1 MSSVQKV
8 KEFFGLVSYEEDDHD
23 AYYADEAA
31 YSAAP
36 APSYADRH
44 TMPYDYQPEY
54 QAPPRVYE
62 AAVVRVSL
70 RSYTEAS
77 RIGEPFRDGDVV
89 VFDITEVQSADAKR
103 IVDFAAGVCFGLRG
117 KMEKVA
123 PRVFAVIP
131 ENAHVSQ
138 MELERAA
145 NLRYTL
151 PSP

>member
-103 IVDFAAGVCFGLRG
+103 IVDFAAVVCFGLRG

-145 NLRYTL
+145 NLR
-151 PSP
+151 

>member
-1 MSSVQKV
+1 MSRVQKV
-8 KEFFGLVSYEEDDHD
+8 KADFGLVSYEEDDHD
-23 AYYADEAA
+23 AYDADEAA

-145 NLRYTL
+145 NLR
-151 PSP
+151 

>member
-123 PRVFAVIP
+123 PRVVAVIP

-145 NLRYTL
+145 NLR
-151 PSP
+151 

>member
-62 AAVVRVSL
+62 AAEVRVSL
-70 RSYTEAS
+70 RSST
-77 RIGEPFRDGDVV
+77 GDVV

-145 NLRYTL
+145 NLR
-151 PSP
+151 

>member
-1 MSSVQKV
+1 MSSVKKV

-145 NLRYTL
+145 NLR
-151 PSP
+151 

>member
-145 NLRYTL
+145 NLC
-151 PSP
+151 

>member
-8 KEFFGLVSYEEDDHD
+8 KEFFGLVSFEEDDHD

-145 NLRYTL
+145 NLR
-151 PSP
+151 

>member
-8 KEFFGLVSYEEDDHD
+8 KEFFGLVSYEGDDHD

-145 NLRYTL
+145 NLR
-151 PSP
+151 

>member
-89 VFDITEVQSADAKR
+89 VFDITELQSADAKR

-145 NLRYTL
+145 NLR
-151 PSP
+151 

>member
-77 RIGEPFRDGDVV
+77 RIGEPWRRSCV
-89 VFDITEVQSADAKR
+89 
-103 IVDFAAGVCFGLRG
+103 
-117 KMEKVA
+117 
-123 PRVFAVIP
+123 
-131 ENAHVSQ
+131 
-138 MELERAA
+138 
-145 NLRYTL
+145 
-151 PSP
+151 

>member
-23 AYYADEAA
+23 DYYADEGA

-145 NLRYTL
+145 NLR
-151 PSP
+151 

>member
-31 YSAAP
+31 YLAAP

-145 NLRYTL
+145 NLR
-151 PSP
+151 

>member
-77 RIGEPFRDGDVV
+77 RIGEPFRDSDVV

-145 NLRYTL
+145 NLR
-151 PSP
+151 

>member
-138 MELERAA
+138 MELERVA
-145 NLRYTL
+145 NLR
-151 PSP
+151 

>member
-54 QAPPRVYE
+54 QVPPRVYE

-145 NLRYTL
+145 NLR
-151 PSP
+151 

>member
-8 KEFFGLVSYEEDDHD
+8 KELFGLVSYEEDDHD

-145 NLRYTL
+145 NLR
-151 PSP
+151 

>member
-44 TMPYDYQPEY
+44 TMPYDYQPDY

-145 NLRYTL
+145 NLR
-151 PSP
+151 

>member
-131 ENAHVSQ
+131 ENAHFSQ

-145 NLRYTL
+145 NLR
-151 PSP
+151 

>member
-123 PRVFAVIP
+123 PRVFAFIP

-145 NLRYTL
+145 NLR
-151 PSP
+151 

>member
-23 AYYADEAA
+23 AYYADEAT

-145 NLRYTL
+145 NLR
-151 PSP
+151 

>member
-1 MSSVQKV
+1 MSSVQQV

-54 QAPPRVYE
+54 QAPPQVYE

-89 VFDITEVQSADAKR
+89 VFDITEEQSADAKR

-145 NLRYTL
+145 NLR
-151 PSP
+151 

>member
-44 TMPYDYQPEY
+44 TKPYDYQPEY

-145 NLRYTL
+145 NLR
-151 PSP
+151 

>member
-117 KMEKVA
+117 KMENVA

-145 NLRYTL
+145 NLR
-151 PSP
+151 

>member
-8 KEFFGLVSYEEDDHD
+8 KEFFGLGSYEEDDHD

-145 NLRYTL
+145 NLR
-151 PSP
+151 

>member
-8 KEFFGLVSYEEDDHD
+8 KEVFGLVSYEEDDHD

-145 NLRYTL
+145 NLR
-151 PSP
+151 

>member
-54 QAPPRVYE
+54 QAPPRGYE

-145 NLRYTL
+145 NLR
-151 PSP
+151 

>member
-44 TMPYDYQPEY
+44 TMPYDYQSEY

-145 NLRYTL
+145 NLR
-151 PSP
+151 

>member
-145 NLRYTL
+145 NLR
-151 PSP
+151 

>member
-117 KMEKVA
+117 KMEKVP
-123 PRVFAVIP
+123 PRGFADKP
-131 ENAHVSQ
+131 ENAHDSQ
-138 MELERAA
+138 MELARAA
-145 NLRYTL
+145 NLR
-151 PSP
+151 

>member
-89 VFDITEVQSADAKR
+89 VFDITEVQSADAKL

-145 NLRYTL
+145 NLR
-151 PSP
+151 

>member
-23 AYYADEAA
+23 AYYANEAA

-145 NLRYTL
+145 NLR
-151 PSP
+151 

>member
-62 AAVVRVSL
+62 AAVG
-70 RSYTEAS
+70 S
-77 RIGEPFRDGDVV
+77 R
-89 VFDITEVQSADAKR
+89 
-103 IVDFAAGVCFGLRG
+103 
-117 KMEKVA
+117 
-123 PRVFAVIP
+123 
-131 ENAHVSQ
+131 
-138 MELERAA
+138 
-145 NLRYTL
+145 L
-151 PSP
+151 PSAHTPKRLVSGRTIP

>member
-8 KEFFGLVSYEEDDHD
+8 KEFFGLVSYEADDHD

-145 NLRYTL
+145 NLR
-151 PSP
+151 

>member
-138 MELERAA
+138 VELERAA
-145 NLRYTL
+145 NLR
-151 PSP
+151 

>member
-62 AAVVRVSL
+62 ASVGRVSL

-145 NLRYTL
+145 NLR
-151 PSP
+151 

>member
-70 RSYTEAS
+70 RSDTEAS

-145 NLRYTL
+145 NLR
-151 PSP
+151 

>member
-8 KEFFGLVSYEEDDHD
+8 KEFFGLVSYEEGDHD

-145 NLRYTL
+145 NLR
-151 PSP
+151 

>member
-131 ENAHVSQ
+131 ENAHVYQ

-145 NLRYTL
+145 NLR
-151 PSP
+151 

>member
-54 QAPPRVYE
+54 PAPPRVYE

-145 NLRYTL
+145 NLR
-151 PSP
+151 